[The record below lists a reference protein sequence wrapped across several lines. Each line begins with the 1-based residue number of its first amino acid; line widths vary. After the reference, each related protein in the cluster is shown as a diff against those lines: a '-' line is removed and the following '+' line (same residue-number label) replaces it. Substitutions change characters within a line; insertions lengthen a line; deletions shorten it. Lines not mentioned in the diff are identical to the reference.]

1 MTKYLLVLTA
11 YKNVMDAS
19 NSIDFDKQLPYT
31 NLRYLIG
38 SLTLAYILIYQRKV
52 LNIK

>member
-1 MTKYLLVLTA
+1 MTKYLLVLTE
-11 YKNVMDAS
+11 YENVTDAS
-19 NSIDFDKQLPYT
+19 NSIDKQLPYT